1 MSAVK
6 NEDIDALIEVVS
18 STGFE
23 KAYIRE
29 TKIAVTDILGML
41 EDEMDYEAICNYFPA
56 LSEKHIKACERY
68 QAQKVRS

>member
-1 MSAVK
+1 MSAVLNK
-6 NEDIDALIEVVS
+6 DIDVLIEVVS
-18 STGFE
+18 STGFK

-56 LSEKHIKACERY
+56 LSEKHIKACELY
-68 QAQKVRS
+68 QAQKGGH